1 VYNGRCKIYL
11 RRKTM
16 NKYFLIKEYN
26 EEKHFDEILTIVKNV
41 EPGSWY
47 DEHKI
52 DVSENVFDFITCNG
66 KWAVLSF
73 KDNVLLKVNNVCKEY
88 CNGQY
93 RYNFTDFKN
102 VLDEEQID
110 CIYHETKKG
119 DWLLVWRKND

>member
-1 VYNGRCKIYL
+1 
-11 RRKTM
+11 M

-66 KWAVLSF
+66 KWAVESG
-73 KDNVLLKVNNVCKEY
+73 KDNVLLKVNNVCKIF

-93 RYNFTDFKN
+93 RYSFTDFKN

-110 CIYHETKKG
+110 SIYHKTKKG